1 MINTTRLRCTIG
13 WLGMLLPWIVLLMS
27 NIYGYGFPDSISATY
42 YIPTCITPFMIIL
55 GSAGLLLFSYKGYD
69 KQDDIV
75 CSIAGVFALGI
86 CLFSCATKGLIARW
100 PAIADLTNVG
110 TFQISP
116 VTSGMLHNICAVG
129 FFGLLA
135 YNSLFLFTK
144 SVTKDKTK
152 METRKKKR
160 NFIFRICG
168 VGMTISLLAIVP
180 VSIFEWWGG
189 VWIIETVALA
199 FFGVSWLTKANYYPW
214 LFADQKLNTQQND

>member
-1 MINTTRLRCTIG
+1 MINTRRLRCTIG

-86 CLFSCATKGLIARW
+86 CLFSCATKDLIERW
-100 PAIADLTNVG
+100 SDLASLSHVG
-110 TFQISP
+110 TFQLTP
-116 VTSGMLHNICAVG
+116 FVSGVIHSICAIC

-144 SVTKDKTK
+144 SLTKDKEKMTK
-152 METRKKKR
+152 NKRKR
-160 NFIFRICG
+160 NIIFRICG
-168 VGMTISLLAIVP
+168 IGMVVSLAAIVP
-180 VSIFEWWGG
+180 ISIFEWWGG
-189 VWIIETVALA
+189 VWIIETIALT
-199 FFGVSWLTKANYYPW
+199 FFGISWLTKADCYPW
-214 LFADQKLNTQQND
+214 LFADKKN

>member
-13 WLGMLLPWIVLLMS
+13 WLGMLLPWIVLIMS

-86 CLFSCATKGLIARW
+86 CLFSCATKDLITRW
-100 PAIADLTNVG
+100 PEMANLVNVG
-110 TFQISP
+110 TFQLTP
-116 VTSGMLHNICAVG
+116 FASGIIHNICAVG

-144 SVTKDKTK
+144 SVTKDKVK
-152 METRKKKR
+152 MTANKRKR
-160 NFIFRICG
+160 NVIFRVCG
-168 VGMTISLLAIVP
+168 IGMVVSLAAIVP
-180 VSIFEWWGG
+180 ISIFELWGG
-189 VWIIETVALA
+189 VWIIETIALA
-199 FFGVSWLTKANYYPW
+199 FFGISWLTKADRYQW
-214 LFADQKLNTQQND
+214 LFCDSK